1 MTTSIETA
9 RIEVTG
15 VRIRRAL
22 VPLKRPLGTSFGLF
36 THGPFVLV
44 DLECKGGIT
53 GRVLAFTFHR
63 LGLTVV
69 PPAIE
74 ALAAFAKDKSIS
86 AAELPDFHDACQKSL
101 MLLGHEG
108 VTQMALSI
116 FDMAV
121 HDAMA
126 KAAGVPLY
134 RLLGGRPDPIPS
146 YNSCG
151 LGIMAL
157 DALAKEAKE
166 LSSEHGGFGHVKLRL
181 GRPKLADDIAAVRAT
196 REALDP
202 KVMLS
207 VDFNQGLK
215 AAAALDACRAID
227 GMGLA
232 WIEEPVAYDDYET
245 QVRLTSKLST
255 PVQVGETWWHWR
267 VAKRAIES
275 GVSDYI
281 MPDILRIGGVT
292 GWMRVARAAAIAGI
306 PMSSHLSPE
315 FSVHVLAA
323 TPTRHWLEYM
333 DWAQD
338 LITDPVVPKTGVAVP
353 PERPGAGIEWNE
365 REIARH
371 LVTP

>member
-1 MTTSIETA
+1 MTRSIETA

-15 VRIRRAL
+15 VRVRRAL
-22 VPLKRPLGTSFGLF
+22 VPLRRPLGTSFGVF

-53 GRVLAFTFHR
+53 GRVPAFTFHR

-74 ALAAFAKDKSIS
+74 ALVAFAKGRALS
-86 AAELPDFHDACQKSL
+86 AAELPDFHDSCQKSL

-126 KAAGVPLY
+126 RAAGVPLY
-134 RLLGGRPDPIPS
+134 RLLGGIADPIPS

-151 LGIMAL
+151 LGIMAP
-157 DALAKEAKE
+157 DTLAKEART
-166 LSSEHGGFGHVKLRL
+166 LAAEHGGFRHVKLRL
-181 GRPKLADDIAAVRAT
+181 GRPTLADDVTAIRAT
-196 REALDP
+196 REALEP
-202 KVMLS
+202 EVLLS

-215 AAAALDACRAID
+215 AGRALDACRAID

-245 QVRLTSKLST
+245 QARLTSKLST

-315 FSVHVLAA
+315 FSVHALAA
-323 TPTRHWLEYM
+323 TPTRHWLEFM

-338 LITDPVVPKTGVAVP
+338 LITDPVVPRGGFAVP

-365 REIARH
+365 GEIARR
-371 LVTP
+371 LISA